1 MNRSSSVQQYV
12 KRGLISQADLEFLAE
27 LDPSPNQKYLPFI
40 IKYYLANVDL
50 DQLRNRISEYDALLN
65 RSQVVIK
72 DIHSFKTFQQL
83 DLYVQE
89 LNNIS
94 STRGLKRLI
103 KKDAEII
110 LDTNDIFIVRP
121 QSHEASCLYG
131 AGTKWCTT
139 AKNHVHWER
148 YFYDYLMTF
157 YYIQV
162 RSDEIKKKLPEDSWK
177 LAVAV
182 FPNGRMRVYDAAD
195 HHKTSDDGFMYPF
208 VTLDNFFKPLGIDK
222 SIFVPSGINE
232 RMDDLISYKT
242 EEGTTKLDLSRT
254 GITQIPDNIGN
265 MTQLDR
271 LILSENK
278 IRILPESIGKL
289 SNLKTLY
296 LFHNELA
303 SLPESLG
310 SMTGLQ
316 YLGLSGN
323 THIPKRIIRELKTKL
338 PTTRIY
344 MK

>member
-1 MNRSSSVQQYV
+1 MKRNSNVQQYV
-12 KRGLISQADLEFLAE
+12 KKGLISQTDLEFLAE
-27 LDPSPNQKYLPFI
+27 FDPSPNQKYLPFI
-40 IKYYLANVDL
+40 IKSYLANTDL
-50 DQLRNRISEYDALLN
+50 DMLRNRISEYDALLN

-72 DIHSFKTFQQL
+72 DIHSFKTFQQF
-83 DLYVQE
+83 DEYVQM

-94 STRGLKRLI
+94 STRELKRLI

-139 AKNHVHWER
+139 AKNHVHWEQ

-162 RSDEIKKKLPEDSWK
+162 RSDEIKKNLSENSWK

-208 VTLDNFFKPLGIDK
+208 ISLDNFFKPLGIDK
-222 SIFVPSGINE
+222 SIFVPSGIDE
-232 RMDDLISYKT
+232 RVEDLISYKIQ
-242 EEGTTKLDLSRT
+242 EGTSKLDLSRT
-254 GITQIPDNIGN
+254 GITRIPDTIGN

-278 IRILPESIGKL
+278 IQALPESIGML
-289 SNLKTLY
+289 SKLKTLY
-296 LFHNELA
+296 LFHNQLT

-310 SMTGLQ
+310 NMRGLQ

-323 THIPKRIIRELKTKL
+323 INIPKRAIRELRKKL
-338 PTTRIY
+338 PATRIY
-344 MK
+344 ME